1 MQIISIVLCAL
12 SFLSM
17 TASSLVKGKDV
28 KKILFLVFLANFLV
42 AVSYLITGAVNG
54 AAACLV
60 GAGMSIINFFF
71 TSKGKK
77 IPNWLSAIYIVVITA
92 VNIAVAD
99 GISIPVILVI
109 IAGFVFVMSV
119 GVENGKKYRFWTAI
133 NLALWVIYDI
143 LLMTWGPFAQHALQ
157 LITTIIGIV
166 TFDIKKQAVQESK

>member
-1 MQIISIVLCAL
+1 
-12 SFLSM
+12 M

-60 GAGMSIINFFF
+60 GAAMSIINFFI
-71 TSKGKK
+71 SKGKK
-77 IPNWLSAIYIVVITA
+77 IPVWLSAIYIVVITA

-99 GISIPVILVI
+99 KISLPVILVI

-133 NLALWVIYDI
+133 NLALWTTYDI
-143 LLMTWGPFAQHALQ
+143 LLATWGPFAQHALQ
-157 LITTIIGIV
+157 LITTIVGIV
-166 TFDIKKQAVQESK
+166 AFDIKKQAVEERK